1 MDRSSLDALV
11 EQVRREHS
19 SLSIT
24 PRDLFG
30 AFGLYRRTSGNCWI
44 VDKYLEEHEV
54 FVSPHYNDV
63 WIDTPIELKEKTRAT
78 RKIAKDPIQRIKIIP
93 AANNNP
99 VCVQNDSS
107 LTLAITLMQ
116 SNNFSQL
123 PVTDGNKRNLSG
135 YISWD
140 SISNAI
146 FRGVHSEMVKDYKV
160 SDCVV
165 MTPNDSLIDAM
176 TKVHKHDFVII
187 VENNQVKGI
196 ITQQDLSRQFL
207 NWTKPF
213 ILLEEIEN
221 HIRQLIDGKFQL
233 EELRGACQGEAD
245 DINCVDDMSF
255 GDYIALI
262 GNEDRWNK
270 LNLKYVDRG
279 LVVAKLEEV
288 RKIRN
293 DVMHFDP
300 EGLTRDQC
308 ITLEAT
314 AQYLRILSSKID

>member
-1 MDRSSLDALV
+1 MDKNSLDALV
-11 EQVRREHS
+11 DKVRKDHGI
-19 SLSIT
+19 LIIT
-24 PRDLFG
+24 PRELFG
-30 AFGLYRRTSGNCWI
+30 SFGLSRRTSGNCWI
-44 VDKYLEEHEV
+44 VDNYLKEHEV

-63 WIDTPIELKEKTRAT
+63 WIDTPIELKEITRAT

-99 VCVQNDSS
+99 VCVQNDTS
-107 LTLAITLMQ
+107 LTTAITLMQ

-135 YISWD
+135 YISLD

-146 FRGVHSEMVKDYKV
+146 FRGVNSEMVRDYKV
-160 SDCVV
+160 TDCVV
-165 MTPNDSLIDAM
+165 MNPNDSLIEAM
-176 TKVHKHDFVII
+176 TKVHTHDFVIV

-233 EELRGACQGEAD
+233 EELRSACQGNTD
-245 DINCVDDMSF
+245 DINSVDDMSF
-255 GDYIALI
+255 GDYIALL
-262 GNEDRWNK
+262 GNAERWNK
-270 LNLKYVDRG
+270 LNLKYVDKG
-279 LVVAKLEEV
+279 CVIAKLEEV

-300 EGLTRDQC
+300 EGLTRQQC
-308 ITLEAT
+308 AVLEVT
-314 AQYLRILSSKID
+314 TQYLRVLSSRV